1 MYHTQ
6 LHYLPLTPP
15 SFSLLV
21 GIFIVVVVLIQLGV
35 LRYAYLRLGLSP
47 LAAMLLL
54 VGSLV
59 GSYFNI
65 PVYDLPAQ
73 QVVSG
78 REIIFF
84 GMRYVVPVV
93 TQWPNTIIAVN
104 VGGAVIPTV
113 MSAYLILRY
122 RLLMQGRS
130 RPQPSHSCATSW
142 PTRSPALESRNR
154 CSCRRLRPPSSPFC
168 SRASM
173 RRRSLIS
180 GAASG
185 RCSEPT
191 CSISARSRGSA
202 PRSHRSAAP
211 ELLTASS

>member
-104 VGGAVIPTV
+104 VGGA
-113 MSAYLILRY
+113 
-122 RLLMQGRS
+122 
-130 RPQPSHSCATSW
+130 
-142 PTRSPALESRNR
+142 
-154 CSCRRLRPPSSPFC
+154 
-168 SRASM
+168 
-173 RRRSLIS
+173 
-180 GAASG
+180 
-185 RCSEPT
+185 
-191 CSISARSRGSA
+191 
-202 PRSHRSAAP
+202 
-211 ELLTASS
+211 